1 MTYQPVTCVW
11 EVTMG
16 CNMRCKHCGSSC
28 ADPLPGELSTAEAL
42 DAVDQMAGLGLKWV
56 TLSGGEPLT
65 RKDLPVLV
73 AALSRKGIT
82 PNIITN
88 GWLVSPELAK
98 TLAGNGIATAAV
110 SVDGT
115 REVHD
120 RIRKPGSYDRLK
132 ESFHILRSEG
142 INCGAVTTISKE
154 NIAILP
160 DIKKE
165 LTGMGV
171 SSWQV
176 QLGLPMGNFASRP
189 GWVLDPAQIDDV
201 LDFCYETN
209 AGGEIVM
216 YPADCLGY
224 YSHKELRARQ
234 MAFNTPGYQLWD
246 GCNAGVRGFGLLHNG
261 DILGCTSIRDREYV
275 EGNIKERPLREIWE
289 DDNAF
294 RWRREMKKE
303 NLGGH
308 CKTCKYG
315 GKCLGGCPNTR
326 LTINGTIY
334 SENQYCSYNLAL
346 KCSEREIKAL
356 TDAGELFEAAQY
368 AAKTREY
375 QLCSQQLERLL
386 ELDGDN
392 VEAWRLKG
400 FSDFMNGNYDLSGA
414 ANRKALD
421 VNPADWY
428 AKKGLGLALFWQ
440 GKREEGLRLVEAAA
454 KEAPEDAGVM
464 QDLAAL
470 HYQTQ
475 GGRRNDR
482 ADGGAGFV

>member
-1 MTYQPVTCVW
+1 M
-11 EVTMG
+11 
-16 CNMRCKHCGSSC
+16 
-28 ADPLPGELSTAEAL
+28 
-42 DAVDQMAGLGLKWV
+42 VDLGLKWV

-73 AALSRKGIT
+73 KALSNRGII

-88 GWLVSPELAK
+88 GWLVSSELAK
-98 TLAGNGIATAAV
+98 NLVENGVATAAI

-120 RIRKPGSYDRLK
+120 RIRRPGSYDRLK
-132 ESFHILRSEG
+132 KSFCILCEQG
-142 INCGAVTTISKE
+142 VNCGAVTTISKE
-154 NIAILP
+154 NIGILP
-160 DIKKE
+160 EIKKE
-165 LTGMGV
+165 LIGMGV

-189 GWVLDPAQIDDV
+189 EWVLDPAQIDDV
-201 LDFCYETN
+201 LDFCYTANVEGQIT
-209 AGGEIVM
+209 M

-234 MAFNTPGYQLWD
+234 LAFNTPSYQLWD

-261 DILGCTSIRDREYV
+261 DILGCTSIRDREYI
-275 EGNIKERPLREIWE
+275 EGNIKDRPLREIWE
-289 DDNAF
+289 DNKAF
-294 RWRREMKKE
+294 QWRRGMKKE
-303 NLGGH
+303 NLEGY

-315 GKCLGGCPNTR
+315 HKCLGGCPNTR

-346 KCSEREIKAL
+346 RCSESEVKASSD
-356 TDAGELFEAAQY
+356 TGRLFESAQY

-386 ELDGDN
+386 DLEGSN
-392 VEAWRLKG
+392 TEAWRLKG
-400 FSDFMNGNYDLSGA
+400 FSDFMNGNYELSEA
-414 ANRKALD
+414 ANRKALEAD
-421 VNPADWY
+421 PADWY

-440 GKREEGLRLVEAAA
+440 GRQEEGLRLVEAAA
-454 KEAPEDAGVM
+454 KEATEDADVM
-464 QDLAAL
+464 QDLEAL
-470 HYQTQ
+470 YY
-475 GGRRNDR
+475 RRRIDPGNGEAR
-482 ADGGAGFV
+482 TV

>member
-1 MTYQPVTCVW
+1 
-11 EVTMG
+11 
-16 CNMRCKHCGSSC
+16 
-28 ADPLPGELSTAEAL
+28 
-42 DAVDQMAGLGLKWV
+42 
-56 TLSGGEPLT
+56 LSGGEPLT

-73 AALSRKGIT
+73 KALSGRGIT

-88 GWLVSPELAK
+88 GWLVSPALASS
-98 TLAGNGIATAAV
+98 LAENGIATAAI

-132 ESFHILRSEG
+132 ESFRIFREQG

-154 NIAILP
+154 NIGLLQE
-160 DIKKE
+160 IKAE
-165 LTGMGV
+165 LLGMGV

-189 GWVLDPAQIDDV
+189 EWVLDPDQVDDV
-201 LDFCYETN
+201 LDFCYAVN
-209 AGGEIVM
+209 AEGKIVV

-261 DILGCTSIRDREYV
+261 DILGCTSIRDREYI
-275 EGNIKERPLREIWE
+275 EGNIKDRPLREIWE
-289 DDNAF
+289 DGSAF
-294 RWRREMKKE
+294 RWRREMNKE
-303 NLGGH
+303 SLGGR

-315 GKCLGGCPNTR
+315 RKCLGGCPNTR
-326 LTINGTIY
+326 LTVNGSFY

-346 KCSEREIKAL
+346 GKSEDKL
-356 TDAGELFEAAQY
+356 KSYTDAGELLEMAQHE
-368 AAKTREY
+368 AKTGEY

-386 ELDGDN
+386 ELDGGN
-392 VEAWRLKG
+392 TEAWRLKG
-400 FSDFMNGNYDLSGA
+400 FSDFMNGNYGLSEQ
-414 ANRKALD
+414 ANRKALEAD
-421 VNPADWY
+421 PGDWY
-428 AKKGLGLALFWQ
+428 AKKGLGLALFRQ

-454 KEAPEDAGVM
+454 REAPEGTDAAE
-464 QDLAAL
+464 DLEAL
-470 HYQTQ
+470 HYQMRSES
-475 GGRRNDR
+475 G
-482 ADGGAGFV
+482 DGGARFV

>member
-1 MTYQPVTCVW
+1 M
-11 EVTMG
+11 
-16 CNMRCKHCGSSC
+16 
-28 ADPLPGELSTAEAL
+28 ADI
-42 DAVDQMAGLGLKWV
+42 GLKWV

-73 AALSRKGIT
+73 KALSDRGII
-82 PNIITN
+82 PNMITN
-88 GWLVSPELAK
+88 GWLVSPEMAK
-98 TLAGNGIATAAV
+98 TLAKNGIATAAI

-132 ESFHILRSEG
+132 ESFRILTEEG

-154 NIAILP
+154 NISILP
-160 DIKKE
+160 EIKKE

-171 SSWQV
+171 STWQV

-189 GWVLDPAQIDDV
+189 EWVLDPAQIDDV
-201 LDFCYETN
+201 LDFCCAVNSE
-209 AGGEIVM
+209 GEITM

-234 MAFNTPGYQLWD
+234 LAFNTPGYQLWD

-261 DILGCTSIRDREYV
+261 DILGCTSIRDREYI
-275 EGNIKERPLREIWE
+275 EGNIKDRPLKEIWG

-294 RWRREMKKE
+294 QWRRGMKKE
-303 NLGGH
+303 SLGGY

-315 GKCLGGCPNTR
+315 RKCLGGCPNTR
-326 LTINGTIY
+326 LTINGSIY
-334 SENQYCSYNLAL
+334 SENQYCSYNMAL
-346 KCSEREIKAL
+346 RCSENELKAL
-356 TDAGELFEAAQY
+356 TDAGRLLESAQN

-386 ELDGDN
+386 ELDENNIEG
-392 VEAWRLKG
+392 WRLKG
-400 FSDFMNGNYDLSGA
+400 FSDFMNGNYDLSEA
-414 ANRKALD
+414 ANRKALAAD
-421 VNPADWY
+421 PADWY

-440 GKREEGLRLVEAAA
+440 GKQEEGLRLVETAV
-454 KEAPEDAGVM
+454 KEAPDDADAIR
-464 QDLAAL
+464 DLEAL
-470 HYQTQ
+470 YYQRRVET
-475 GGRRNDR
+475 GG
-482 ADGGAGFV
+482 

>member
-1 MTYQPVTCVW
+1 M
-11 EVTMG
+11 
-16 CNMRCKHCGSSC
+16 S
-28 ADPLPGELSTAEAL
+28 DI
-42 DAVDQMAGLGLKWV
+42 GLRWV

-73 AALSRKGIT
+73 KALSSRGII

-88 GWLVSPELAK
+88 GWLVSPKLAK
-98 TLAGNGIATAAV
+98 TLAENGVATVAI

-120 RIRKPGSYDRLK
+120 RIRRPESYNRLK
-132 ESFHILRSEG
+132 ESFRILREQG

-154 NIAILP
+154 NIGILP

-165 LTGMGV
+165 LLGMGV

-189 GWVLDPAQIDDV
+189 EWVLDPAQVDDV
-201 LDFCYETN
+201 LDFCYASNVEGRI
-209 AGGEIVM
+209 AM

-234 MAFNTPGYQLWD
+234 MAFNTPDYQLWD
-246 GCNAGVRGFGLLHNG
+246 GCNAGMRGFGLLHNG
-261 DILGCTSIRDREYV
+261 DILGCTSIRDREYI
-275 EGNIKERPLREIWE
+275 EGNIRERPLREIWE

-294 RWRREMKKE
+294 QWRREMKKE
-303 NLGGH
+303 SLGGH

-315 GKCLGGCPNTR
+315 HKCLGGCPNTR
-326 LTINGTIY
+326 LTINGSIY

-346 KCSEREIKAL
+346 KYSEKELKTL
-356 TDAGELFEAAQY
+356 TNTGSLFESAQY

-386 ELDGDN
+386 ELDGGN
-392 VEAWRLKG
+392 IEAWRLKG
-400 FSDFMNGNYDLSGA
+400 FSDFMNGNYALSEA
-414 ANRKALD
+414 ANLKALEAD
-421 VNPADWY
+421 PGDWY

-440 GKREEGLRLVEAAA
+440 GRREDGLRLVEAAA
-454 KEAPEDAGVM
+454 QEAPEDADAT
-464 QDLAAL
+464 QDLEAL
-470 HYQTQ
+470 YYQLRVEPGN
-475 GGRRNDR
+475 GGDR
-482 ADGGAGFV
+482 FV